1 MKGWG
6 RPITIRGIVIPV
18 DWDEKGKAIA
28 AAISAH
34 DEDEYLIE
42 RIYKGQELLDLLRRE
57 VEVRG
62 LVREKQNKKKIRV
75 QEYSIGKEEGSAD
88 DDRVHCQGTR
98 KD

>member
-62 LVREKQNKKKIRV
+62 LVREKQNKKRISV